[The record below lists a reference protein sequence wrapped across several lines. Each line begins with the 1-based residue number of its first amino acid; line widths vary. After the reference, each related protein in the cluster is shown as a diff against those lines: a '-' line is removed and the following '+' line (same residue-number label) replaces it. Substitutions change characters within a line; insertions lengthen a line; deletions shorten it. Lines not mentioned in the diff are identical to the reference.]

1 MTRTL
6 SLRAERLTELSTG
19 ELAAVVGATGS
30 VVINDP
36 SWLLPTHDCTG
47 YYPSINA
54 RCTD

>member
-1 MTRTL
+1 MRTL
-6 SLRAERLTELSTG
+6 SLRAERLTELTTG

-30 VVINDP
+30 IALHYP
-36 SWLLPTHDCTG
+36 TQLLPTNDCTG

>member
-1 MTRTL
+1 MTL

-36 SWLLPTHDCTG
+36 SWLLPTNDCTG